1 MDYIALTE
9 AVTRDTALGETMTE
23 AAAHME
29 TVTETSTNV
38 ETGRTTVKTKVN
50 LAVHA
55 KLTIISDN
63 RQNVV
68 DDDNTVSS
76 ALV

>member
-1 MDYIALTE
+1 MTE

-29 TVTETSTNV
+29 MVMETATNV
-38 ETGRTTVKTKVN
+38 ETGRATVKTKVN
-50 LAVHA
+50 LADHA
-55 KLTIISDN
+55 KFTNISDN
-63 RQNVV
+63 KQNVV

-76 ALV
+76 APV